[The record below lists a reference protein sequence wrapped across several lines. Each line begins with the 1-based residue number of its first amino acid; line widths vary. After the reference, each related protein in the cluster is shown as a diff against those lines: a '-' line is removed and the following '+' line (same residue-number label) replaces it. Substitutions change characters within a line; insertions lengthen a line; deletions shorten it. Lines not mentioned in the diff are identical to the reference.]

1 MDFPWIFH
9 GHRMSSLLHRGTA
22 AQAHHRLQGIA
33 HLRHQGGEN
42 GARGEALVVRFGEV
56 KEVEALVKQC
66 ETYGIYDMKGIWYI
80 YIYVICYA
88 IYVMLYM
95 SCYISSWN

>member
-1 MDFPWIFH
+1 
-9 GHRMSSLLHRGTA
+9 
-22 AQAHHRLQGIA
+22 
-33 HLRHQGGEN
+33 
-42 GARGEALVVRFGEV
+42 
-56 KEVEALVKQC
+56 VKQC